1 MRVFPYLWPRSP
13 LRGEKVKNF
22 FNDSGTMRRDKK
34 LSTKYR
40 KFRKAL
46 FAMCMAL
53 GWVTFSYPAW
63 KSVDELAEP
72 NNAQAQIANS
82 QHELDF
88 SDKSRELYVNLKAA
102 LVIDNERGEVLYAK
116 NAQELR
122 SIASISKLLM
132 AVTLLDLKYN
142 RDSLITINRDDMRR
156 SSKSHFYRGDIV
168 RAEDLF
174 LAALIGSDNRAARAL
189 CRTFGASY
197 QDFAQKM
204 NATALR
210 LGLRNT
216 SVVEP
221 TGLDEKNRSTAA
233 DCAMLAN
240 RALMYPEI
248 VSASSK
254 RRYSVNVTNRRGIPR
269 VRRVGA
275 TNLFVYSRYK
285 TLVAKTGYIRAS
297 DYCLTTVIENAAGQR
312 LTVVALGAPWSRV
325 RFKETRRLAEFGF
338 RKLKKRSARSAR
350 AKS

>member
-1 MRVFPYLWPRSP
+1 MRQPNKYS
-13 LRGEKVKNF
+13 
-22 FNDSGTMRRDKK
+22 TRDR
-34 LSTKYR
+34 KYR
-40 KFRKAL
+40 SAL
-46 FAMCMAL
+46 FALCVAL

-63 KSVDELAEP
+63 QSVEEFSAP
-72 NNAQAQIANS
+72 NGVQAQLTNS
-82 QHELDF
+82 QHDLDF

-116 NAQELR
+116 NAQQLR

-132 AVTLLDLKYN
+132 AITLLDMKYD
-142 RDSLITINRDDMRR
+142 RDRLIAITREDMRS

-174 LAALIGSDNRAARAL
+174 FAALIGSDNRAARAL

-197 QDFAQKM
+197 QEFAHKM
-204 NATALR
+204 NETAMR
-210 LGLRNT
+210 LGLKNT
-216 SVVEP
+216 SMVEP

-233 DCAMLAN
+233 ECAMLAN
-240 RALMYPEI
+240 RALMYSEI
-248 VSASSK
+248 VSASNK
-254 RRYSVNVTNRRGIPR
+254 RRYTVNVTNRRGKPR

-297 DYCLTTVIENAAGQR
+297 DYCLTTVIENAKGQR

-325 RFKETRRLAEFGF
+325 RFKEARRLAEFGF
-338 RKLKKRSARSAR
+338 RKMKKRSGR